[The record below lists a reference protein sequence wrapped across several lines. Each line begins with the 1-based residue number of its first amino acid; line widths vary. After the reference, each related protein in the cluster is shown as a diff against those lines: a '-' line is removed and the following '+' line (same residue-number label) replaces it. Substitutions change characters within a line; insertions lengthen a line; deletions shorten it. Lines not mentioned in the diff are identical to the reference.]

1 MVEELGWDEKDFVR
15 LYRPAIRIAKRI
27 RSFTLLERTHIAGN
41 VGSNREAGR
50 LEDWGMKRE
59 ECRTMEA

>member
-1 MVEELGWDEKDFVR
+1 MVEELGEDEKDFV
-15 LYRPAIRIAKRI
+15 RIAKRI

-41 VGSNREAGR
+41 VGSNREVGR